1 MHPELT
7 KRRELVEREIREVSG
22 AVRLLRRRRIAGPG
36 TWRRRSWHIT
46 RSVRASS
53 SHCWSVRAVLN

>member
-22 AVRLLRRRRIAGPG
+22 AGLLLLRRIAGPE
-36 TWRRRSWHIT
+36 TRRRRSSHIT
-46 RSVRASS
+46 R
-53 SHCWSVRAVLN
+53 AV